1 MNHCLNGYWAR
12 SISYSL
18 KITGIRTLKFLP
30 APFEKRNPEGL
41 FFVDTFEKFV
51 GSNFDR
57 LLWRKKSGPPCSKT
71 RNLYWGVGGGGGH
84 KKWNVP
90 WKRKRCLTNLA
101 LLFAEAVLEDVLG
114 LGREKPVAES
124 PLRNELVE
132 VADPCTPTVPH
143 VDVSSSKPSTNCT
156 VDVLLVLKR
165 TQLLFCECRD
175 YVFSKLSLQFS
186 IYPSFMQDDLRIM
199 CMVGSCKT
207 FCL

>member
-1 MNHCLNGYWAR
+1 MVGWNQWVSDLVKKNSWWKFCFPSSHFLLLMNHCLNGYWGR

-57 LLWRKKSGPPCSKT
+57 LLWRKKSEPPCSKT
-71 RNLYWGVGGGGGH
+71 CNPHWGVGGGGGH

-90 WKRKRCLTNLA
+90 WKRKRCLTNLEV
-101 LLFAEAVLEDVLG
+101 LFAEAVLEDVLG
-114 LGREKPVAES
+114 LGREKPVAEP

-132 VADPCTPTVPH
+132 VADPCTPTVPD
-143 VDVSSSKPSTNCT
+143 VDVSSSKPST
-156 VDVLLVLKR
+156 
-165 TQLLFCECRD
+165 
-175 YVFSKLSLQFS
+175 KLYSRCSFS
-186 IYPSFMQDDLRIM
+186 IEKDSVVVLWVPRL
-199 CMVGSCKT
+199 
-207 FCL
+207 CL